1 MTQPVSVSIWWR
13 VLALA
18 LPALAQQYLL
28 FVIQRYDQF
37 LAGRFSADHQAA
49 LTNANYLYWFI
60 SSYTVVVSAGASAL
74 VGRLVGAGDRET
86 ANRAAGQSLLLAG
99 FFGILATIAG
109 MVGGLALLIWVIDV
123 PLAAQPIAI
132 EYLRPL
138 VVILAFQMI
147 ETGGIACLVG
157 AGDTRTGLYVLGG
170 VAAVNVPV
178 AFALSTGWGGLPDL
192 GFVGIAWGTAISHS
206 FGGIAVLLM
215 LLRGRSGIHV
225 EAKFLLPD
233 RELIRRLLRV
243 SIPAAVDSMSI
254 GICQFWF
261 LQLVNRLGSEATAAH
276 GIAIGWEA
284 LGYLSGAAFGTA
296 ATSLVSRNLGA
307 GRPDIAVRSGW
318 VSLALGGGTM
328 VFMGI
333 VFYTFAP
340 WMCRLFSPNNEVV
353 VAQGVIALR
362 TVAFAMPALASAI
375 VFTSALRGAGD
386 TRVPVLFSWIGFL
399 VVRIPLSYLLTGP
412 MELGLF
418 GAWLAMLADIWLR
431 GFLFLWRFAGGKWQ
445 SIRV

>member
-74 VGRLVGAGDRET
+74 VGRLVGAGDRAT
-86 ANRAAGQSLLLAG
+86 ANRAAGQSLLLAA
-99 FFGILATIAG
+99 FFGILATIAA

-192 GFVGIAWGTAISHS
+192 GFVGIAYGTAISHS
-206 FGGIAVLLM
+206 LGGIAVLMM

-225 EAKFLLPD
+225 EAKFLLPNP
-233 RELIRRLLRV
+233 ELIRRLLRV

-307 GRPDIAVRSGW
+307 GRPEVAAHSGW

-328 VFMGI
+328 VFMGV
-333 VFYTFAP
+333 VFYTLAP

-353 VAQGVIALR
+353 VAQGVTALR

-386 TRVPVLFSWIGFL
+386 TRVPVLFTWIGFL
-399 VVRIPLSYLLTGP
+399 VVRIPLAYLLTGP

-431 GFLFLWRFAGGKWQ
+431 GLLFLWRFAGGKWQ